1 MATLNID
8 LSEYDMMRESKKN
21 LENQVEDLKK
31 IIEGLKDKSRL
42 VVRDR
47 TMYRTI
53 DAEALRTRLVAEWQH
68 SSYSRAYIVGFAQQ
82 FVDLISHLDYS
93 LYLKGD
99 PKEESRPEE
108 YTGHIAMLVY
118 SGMTDILYYNFTLGL
133 RLDAVRDSAH
143 ATMLVTEYTGSITIK
158 NE

>member
-21 LENQVEDLKK
+21 LENQVEDFKK

-47 TMYRTI
+47 IMYRTI
-53 DAEALRTRLVAEWQH
+53 DTESLRTRLVAEWQH
-68 SSYSRAYIVGFAQQ
+68 SSSYSRAYIVGFAQQ

-99 PKEESRPEE
+99 PKEESRSEQYIEIMMQKEFSIMTLLMEE
-108 YTGHIAMLVY
+108 LLLI
-118 SGMTDILYYNFTLGL
+118 
-133 RLDAVRDSAH
+133 
-143 ATMLVTEYTGSITIK
+143 E
-158 NE
+158 